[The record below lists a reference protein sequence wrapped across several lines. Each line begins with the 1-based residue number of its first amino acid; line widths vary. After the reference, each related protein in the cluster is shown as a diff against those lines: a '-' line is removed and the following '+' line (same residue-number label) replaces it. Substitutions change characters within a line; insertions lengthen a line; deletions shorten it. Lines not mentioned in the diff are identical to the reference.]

1 MKKDEFRNKL
11 IKYEDISV
19 VDKITDSLVNRKVL
33 KYVNNCVALAD
44 FEVQQDNNQQ
54 EIENAFL
61 QGGFSPESP
70 DQIAALLPEGEK
82 L

>member
-33 KYVNNCVALAD
+33 KLSL
-44 FEVQQDNNQQ
+44 
-54 EIENAFL
+54 IH
-61 QGGFSPESP
+61 
-70 DQIAALLPEGEK
+70 I
-82 L
+82 